1 MVITILFVKT
11 SNQLSFINGI
21 NSALYYV
28 SIKEI
33 LMTVGWWDF
42 LQTELSR
49 KKFISIKIIYLSI
62 IYI

>member
-11 SNQLSFINGI
+11 SDQLSFINGL

-33 LMTVGWWDF
+33 LMIVGWWDF
-42 LQTELSR
+42 YRHNRAEKHTV
-49 KKFISIKIIYLSI
+49 
-62 IYI
+62 